1 VIVRR
6 GPWFLDRTILRDQL
20 EFSALTVC
28 GIVTS
33 SDVVARQSQCVL
45 HFHLN
50 NQVRQFGSSFAPFA
64 AELGTEPN
72 TTTRNKA
79 ERTN

>member
-1 VIVRR
+1 MIVRR
-6 GPWFLDRTILRDQL
+6 GPWIPDKTIPRDQL

-28 GIVTS
+28 GIVTR
-33 SDVVARQSQCVL
+33 SDVVERLSQYAS

-50 NQVRQFGSSFAPFA
+50 NQVRQLGSNFGSFA
-64 AELGTEPN
+64 AELGTKPN
-72 TTTRNKA
+72 TTTQNKA